1 MRDSEVQ
8 YLAKAVIQGISLYK
22 VNASMTI
29 IYFVELTLDQIAR
42 VFEGRLG
49 HNCDI
54 AIFTCYVRLVG
65 IVPKFE

>member
-1 MRDSEVQ
+1 MGDSEVQ
-8 YLAKAVIQGISLYK
+8 YLAKTVIQGISLYK

-29 IYFVELTLDQIAR
+29 ISFVELTLDQIAR
-42 VFEGRLG
+42 VFEEIG

-54 AIFTCYVRLVG
+54 AIFTCYVILVG